1 MLNLDSFARFFVRFY
16 GLTFIFWAFYD
27 VLDLPVRYENYRTI
41 HELQLFDQVAARE
54 FAVFV
59 IRVAL
64 QLLVGLLLLGRT
76 DRVIT
81 LILTGRW
88 RDPVRAPNSNEPKG

>member
-1 MLNLDSFARFFVRFY
+1 MLNLDTFARFFVRFY
-16 GLTFIFWAFYD
+16 GLTFIFWAFYEG
-27 VLDLPVRYENYRTI
+27 LDLPVRYENYRVI
-41 HELQLFDQVAARE
+41 HESQLFDKAMARE

-81 LILTGRW
+81 LILTGHW
-88 RDPVRAPNSNEPKG
+88 RDPIRAPIASVPKD